1 MFAHGLSK
9 LKITMASIA
18 LGYHMAIYILK
29 RPVDLSGKIICCLS
43 DTVLMNVKCLIG
55 SST

>member
-29 RPVDLSGKIICCLS
+29 CPVDLSGKIICCLS